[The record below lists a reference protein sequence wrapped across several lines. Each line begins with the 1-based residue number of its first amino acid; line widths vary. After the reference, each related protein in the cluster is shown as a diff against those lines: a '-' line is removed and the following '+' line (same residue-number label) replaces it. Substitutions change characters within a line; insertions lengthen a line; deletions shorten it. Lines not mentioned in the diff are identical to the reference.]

1 MRMLLFPY
9 YRCRNKDL
17 ERYKDTQA
25 EFQSTFYSASSNSA
39 LKAGVSKTLLLNYVL
54 SKLDN
59 CFGEEKKE
67 TGRERVDKEQRD
79 AI

>member
-1 MRMLLFPY
+1 MG
-9 YRCRNKDL
+9 
-17 ERYKDTQA
+17 
-25 EFQSTFYSASSNSA
+25 SFYSASSSSA
-39 LKAGVSKTLLLNYVL
+39 LKAGVSKTLLLNYML

-59 CFGEEKKE
+59 CIGEEKKE